1 MRQLFDAISVFDWIT
16 PTWGFI
22 ETFWNDPTPLQSNS
36 WTFFVPYD
44 QSLANGW
51 NAVDIEKLLNQ
62 HGIKTWG
69 GQITN
74 GEFFFTVSLDKAQW
88 AEYLLLR
95 HRVPLNERFV
105 GAPAPKP
112 KKAQPARQVDWF
124 TRLEDFLDEWI

>member
-44 QSLANGW
+44 ESLTSGW

-69 GQITN
+69 GGF
-74 GEFFFTVSLDKAQW
+74 GEGEYCFTVSLGQAQW
-88 AEYLLLR
+88 AEYLILR
-95 HRVPLNERFV
+95 HRIPLNEKFL
-105 GAPAPKP
+105 GAPPPKQ
-112 KKAQPARQVDWF
+112 KKQQAGWITKFERIIDDW
-124 TRLEDFLDEWI
+124 LGIVQ